1 MIARFASLALLAIL
15 SAPVL
20 AAPPAPP
27 APPAKARVDLQ
38 TSKGVIHL
46 ELDGKHAP
54 ITTANFLRYVDE
66 KRFDGTTFYRASR
79 AAGTGFIQG
88 GIDHSYRRMLPSIAH
103 EPTSKTG
110 IRHVNGTISMA
121 RDAPGT
127 ATGDFFITVGASP
140 YLDATRGKSDDAQG
154 FAAFGHVVGGME
166 VVRKI
171 FMAPTNK
178 GGAGPMKGQMISAP
192 VQIIKA
198 YRAK

>member
-1 MIARFASLALLAIL
+1 MTVRFAAFALFAII
-15 SAPVL
+15 SAPIS
-20 AAPPAPP
+20 AAPPG
-27 APPAKARVDLQ
+27 PPAKARVDLQ

-79 AAGTGFIQG
+79 AGSTGFIQG

-110 IRHVNGTISMA
+110 IKHLNGTISMA

-127 ATGDFFITVGASP
+127 ATGEFFITVGASP
-140 YLDATRGKSDDAQG
+140 YLDASKGKSDDAQG
-154 FAAFGHVVGGME
+154 FAAFGHVVGGMD

-171 FMAPTNK
+171 VMAPTSK
-178 GGAGPMKGQMISAP
+178 GGSTAMKDQMIRAP
-192 VQIIKA
+192 IQIITA
-198 YRAK
+198 RRAK

>member
-1 MIARFASLALLAIL
+1 MTVRFAAFALFAII
-15 SAPVL
+15 SAPIS
-20 AAPPAPP
+20 AAPP
-27 APPAKARVDLQ
+27 PPAKARVDLQ

-54 ITTANFLRYVDE
+54 TTTANFLRYVDE

-79 AAGTGFIQG
+79 AGSTGFIQG

-110 IRHVNGTISMA
+110 IRHLNGTISMA

-140 YLDATRGKSDDAQG
+140 YLDATKGKSDDAQG
-154 FAAFGHVVGGME
+154 FAAFGHVVGGMD

-171 FMAPTNK
+171 FMAPTSK
-178 GGAGPMKGQMISAP
+178 GGSAAMKDQMISAP
-192 VQIIKA
+192 IQIVTARRVK
-198 YRAK
+198 

>member
-1 MIARFASLALLAIL
+1 MIARFAALALFATL
-15 SAPVL
+15 SIPTL
-20 AAPPAPP
+20 AAPPP
-27 APPAKARVDLQ
+27 PPAKARVDLQ

-46 ELDGKHAP
+46 ELDGKRAP

-79 AAGTGFIQG
+79 AGGTGLIQG

-110 IRHVNGTISMA
+110 IKHVNGTISMA

-127 ATGDFFITVGASP
+127 ATGDFFITVGANS
-140 YLDATRGKSDDAQG
+140 YLDATRGTSDDAQG
-154 FAAFGHVVGGME
+154 FAAFGHVIGGMD

-171 FMAPTNK
+171 FMAPTDK
-178 GGAGPMKGQMISAP
+178 GGAGPMKGQMIRAP
-192 VQIIKA
+192 IQIITA
-198 YRAK
+198 RRAK